1 MTSPQPYPVI
11 QPRTVTPGLKNQ
23 NALYGIPEAG
33 VYCRP
38 DWVRLV
44 GPQSM
49 AKWLYR
55 FLIRNF
61 GPADKKTQ
69 GAAFFEMG
77 RFWYLGIQMSE
88 GHSTGVVMID
98 IQGKFCASHDPNE
111 VLQMVDEIF
120 GHGFHATRIDL
131 AVDWVGQ
138 DIKLYSN
145 ALASC
150 KASELCKTKSYQVGS
165 EYTTE
170 QQAKKLLL
178 YLGKRTSAMCARIY
192 DKGLESGLAPQ
203 GWWERLEVE
212 FKEDR
217 AQTIVHALLKEPDR
231 WHEVLW
237 ERVVGAIDF
246 RIKNERSELNRRP
259 QSQWWEELIGNTTP
273 KPTVSVNP
281 DTDYSMYRGWF
292 RKSVGPRLLQLAEIF
307 DLEPAIYLEEL
318 LQDVKP
324 ARSETPAVANARSL
338 SKKIMGNRH

>member
-1 MTSPQPYPVI
+1 
-11 QPRTVTPGLKNQ
+11 
-23 NALYGIPEAG
+23 
-33 VYCRP
+33 
-38 DWVRLV
+38 
-44 GPQSM
+44 M

-55 FLIRNF
+55 FLSRKF
-61 GPADKKTQ
+61 GPADTNTS
-69 GAAFFEMG
+69 GAAFFEKG

-88 GHSTGVVMID
+88 GHSAGIVMID
-98 IQGKFCASHDPNE
+98 LHGKFFAAHDPGE
-111 VLQMVDEIF
+111 SMAVVEEIF

-138 DIKLYSN
+138 HVDLYSN

-150 KASELCKTKSYQVGS
+150 KASELCKTKTYQDSS

-192 DKGLESGLAPQ
+192 DKGLESGIAPQ

-217 AQTIVHALLKEPDR
+217 AQTIVHALLRNPDR
-231 WHEVLW
+231 WHKELW

-259 QSQWWEELIGNTTP
+259 QSKWWAELIGNTDPTP
-273 KPTVSVNP
+273 TAPMNRDS
-281 DTDYSMYRGWF
+281 DYSNWRGWF
-292 RKSVGPRLLQLAEIF
+292 KESVGPRFLQLAAIF
-307 DLEPAIYLEEL
+307 DLDPSEYLTEL
-318 LQDVKP
+318 LLGLKP
-324 ARSETPAVANARSL
+324 ARSETPAVANARAIAA
-338 SKKIMGNRH
+338 KNTNKYQKRTFGCE